1 VGKLLMI
8 DARSMRFETLSYVW
22 DPANALSGDKSS
34 IKDLSGH
41 A

>member
-1 VGKLLMI
+1 
-8 DARSMRFETLSYVW
+8 LSYVW

-34 IKDLSGH
+34 IKDLSEH